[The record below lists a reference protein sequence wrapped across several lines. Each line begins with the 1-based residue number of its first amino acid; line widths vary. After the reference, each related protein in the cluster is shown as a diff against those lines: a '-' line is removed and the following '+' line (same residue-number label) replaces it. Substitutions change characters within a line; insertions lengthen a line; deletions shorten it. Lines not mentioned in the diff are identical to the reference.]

1 MKLVPTIHT
10 LKGGAYMP
18 YNDILAKL
26 KDAIRFVSDNI
37 HDYVVKSKSDF
48 TQKGKLTPENSL
60 PF

>member
-1 MKLVPTIHT
+1 
-10 LKGGAYMP
+10 MP

-26 KDAIRFVSDNI
+26 KDVIRFVSDNI

-48 TQKGKLTPENSL
+48 TQKGKLTTENSL